1 MLSKFKWGVT
11 FFMVSL
17 LALIGCQ
24 SEKMVDDM
32 GSQTGQ
38 TVTLIAKHASGSRTA
53 IKNGKT
59 EWVVGD
65 KIYVSSQNGDAR
77 GTLTCINIED
87 DGDGVFTGQI
97 MGTLEGKK
105 AYSVYPAPVNGK
117 TINLAGTTGAQY
129 PNAPMI
135 GKITNGNITFQN
147 TCGVLYLNLNGV
159 QGETLEISA
168 FNGNTP
174 ISLAA
179 KADVTNCWP
188 KDADE
193 PSLAF
198 GDETSEKITI
208 YKAHGGEMYVPFYI
222 ANCKGLSNVKFKVG
236 DQELN
241 KEGWINL
248 SGGVVGKLV
257 KNNIA
262 TFTLSENGTFVVNK
276 EVKVEVDKNG
286 KATSEIVAK
295 DLTSNSYFTVSG
307 TAAPS
312 TGEGGTAVTEMS
324 VTLPKVNNENQT
336 AEISFTDMA
345 SVKTITIS
353 ETEDTGNSIEE
364 LTVVIPSDITA
375 EQAQQKVTISM
386 PNTTVTVKSADGNV
400 LFIKEMTA
408 STAPNTLVVDKDVK
422 IGELT
427 VTKGSVQVFG
437 EIGKLIHAAGEGVVI
452 NIYIMESGHITTPP
466 DSNKFNVLFQTQG
479 GGHSTKAGGNGFENG
494 GIFFKTSNDS
504 RASIELGNQ
513 AEDGESFDWKEGD
526 KFTLIEIV
534 DDSQPEVT
542 VTPKVHEFTISD
554 SYSNDSP
561 SGGADFTSPTA
572 LTYLAQFVAF
582 YPVVKEDESG
592 YNFYFN
598 NTLKDNSAESWN
610 NYFKNNMFMKA
621 TGNSVPSDQM
631 GLNFQQMCSL
641 IRITYTN
648 ATNAARNIKR
658 ISVDGSWGSGFHV
671 DKNSLEPMACSGE
684 EDYGVTFT
692 DGATIGVDETVD
704 FYILYFPY
712 RDYNEVT
719 PENELSQMKKV
730 SIETFDGHKL
740 YTPDYLFDEDNTPD
754 FLRGTGKRFW
764 FSVTETADGLKW
776 TDSLNEEPGEGDEPG
791 EGGDNE
797 GDGEEG
803 DDVTYPTVKEGSFLI
818 KDKGFSQALYD
829 ILNKQNGQFIQMVD
843 GYAIIDMDFANNYQ
857 GEFDFERNK
866 YTIKSLR
873 GIEHFKNISRLYAP
887 DLNLE
892 GTCDLSHNTQLTSI
906 GITNNIL
913 DEMKMTSIIIGE
925 NKRLTH
931 VDVSGNNLTSLDL
944 SGAPNLWAIYCSQNK
959 NLSELTLS
967 SQCTRLETLS
977 ISNTKLTAIDI
988 PNPAGLKMLYI
999 SNMDNLSID
1008 WNDFSS
1014 LKELECDGM
1023 NQRFIDAIPDGVK
1036 EKLTAFW
1043 CRYSELTSL
1052 NMFPFKSLKWFA
1064 CTDNHLETLNV
1075 SHLTQLEELDCVGN
1089 KLTYLDLSA
1098 INSLKDLSCGNQTN
1112 GELDQYNRPVYIQLT
1127 LVLST
1132 AMQERWDEEWI
1143 DAWSHKDEHG
1153 NALVIL
1159 DTTGNTGENSVGGS
1173 DFTYGDNNIW

>member
-1 MLSKFKWGVT
+1 M
-11 FFMVSL
+11 
-17 LALIGCQ
+17 
-24 SEKMVDDM
+24 
-32 GSQTGQ
+32 
-38 TVTLIAKHASGSRTA
+38 
-53 IKNGKT
+53 
-59 EWVVGD
+59 
-65 KIYVSSQNGDAR
+65 
-77 GTLTCINIED
+77 
-87 DGDGVFTGQI
+87 
-97 MGTLEGKK
+97 
-105 AYSVYPAPVNGK
+105 
-117 TINLAGTTGAQY
+117 
-129 PNAPMI
+129 
-135 GKITNGNITFQN
+135 
-147 TCGVLYLNLNGV
+147 
-159 QGETLEISA
+159 
-168 FNGNTP
+168 
-174 ISLAA
+174 
-179 KADVTNCWP
+179 
-188 KDADE
+188 
-193 PSLAF
+193 
-198 GDETSEKITI
+198 
-208 YKAHGGEMYVPFYI
+208 
-222 ANCKGLSNVKFKVG
+222 
-236 DQELN
+236 
-241 KEGWINL
+241 
-248 SGGVVGKLV
+248 
-257 KNNIA
+257 
-262 TFTLSENGTFVVNK
+262 
-276 EVKVEVDKNG
+276 
-286 KATSEIVAK
+286 
-295 DLTSNSYFTVSG
+295 
-307 TAAPS
+307 
-312 TGEGGTAVTEMS
+312 
-324 VTLPKVNNENQT
+324 
-336 AEISFTDMA
+336 
-345 SVKTITIS
+345 
-353 ETEDTGNSIEE
+353 
-364 LTVVIPSDITA
+364 
-375 EQAQQKVTISM
+375 
-386 PNTTVTVKSADGNV
+386 
-400 LFIKEMTA
+400 
-408 STAPNTLVVDKDVK
+408 
-422 IGELT
+422 
-427 VTKGSVQVFG
+427 
-437 EIGKLIHAAGEGVVI
+437 
-452 NIYIMESGHITTPP
+452 
-466 DSNKFNVLFQTQG
+466 FQTQG
-479 GGHSTKAGGNGFENG
+479 GGHSTTAGGNGFENG

-526 KFTLIEIV
+526 KFTLIEKIV

-719 PENELSQMKKV
+719 SENELSQMKKV

-791 EGGDNE
+791 ED
-797 GDGEEG
+797 EEE
-803 DDVTYPTVKEGSFLI
+803 DDTVYPTVPEGSFLI
-818 KDKGFSQALYD
+818 KDKGFSQALFD
-829 ILNKQNGQFIQMVD
+829 ILGGQNVTLED
-843 GYAIIDMDFANNYQ
+843 GYAIITHEFADSYNDDLDFDRYEKN
-857 GEFDFERNK
+857 
-866 YTIKSLR
+866 YTIKSLE

-913 DEMKMTSIIIGE
+913 DEKKMTSIIIGE

-977 ISNTKLTAIDI
+977 ISDTKLTAIDI

-1075 SHLTQLEELDCVGN
+1075 SHLTQLESFDCVGN

-1127 LVLST
+1127 LMLST
-1132 AMQERWDEEWI
+1132 AMQERWNKEWTDDENRTHEAWK
-1143 DAWSHKDEHG
+1143 DAWSHKDDQG
-1153 NALVIL
+1153 NPLVIL
-1159 DTTGNTGENSVGGS
+1159 DTKGNTGGNSVGGS